1 MLIQDQDVHIFKV
14 GERSW
19 SIQWQ
24 GPPSRELLKFLLAVK
39 EHLRKE
45 FDAEIIHTYTEILL
59 KRVANT
65 SLSDVVLEVR
75 FREIIKR
82 TIPIGD
88 QQTKIHRIPVCYE
101 ALFGEDLETYLK
113 MKSLTLDELI
123 AMHTKPLYTV
133 YFMGF
138 LPGFPY
144 MEGLDERL
152 HIERKSIPSQKVKK
166 GSVAIGG
173 KQTGIYPQDSP
184 GGWYTI
190 GHSPITL
197 FDVSKKQPSVYTAGD
212 YITFYAID
220 ADEHALLK
228 ERARTE
234 DVLPITEMY
243 EG

>member
-1 MLIQDQDVHIFKV
+1 MQYQEVHIFKL
-14 GERSW
+14 GENAW
-19 SIQWQ
+19 GLQWKSS
-24 GPPSRELLKFLLAVK
+24 PSRELLQFLLAVK
-39 EHLRKE
+39 ENLEKE

-59 KRVANT
+59 KRVRGAFF
-65 SLSDVVLEVR
+65 SDAVLEVR
-75 FREIIKR
+75 FREIIKS
-82 TIPIGD
+82 TTPLGN
-88 QQTKIHRIPVCYE
+88 QKANIHRIPVCYE
-101 ALFGEDLETYLK
+101 SPFGEDLESYLK
-113 MKSLTLDELI
+113 ATSLTLDQLIEL
-123 AMHTKPLYTV
+123 HTKPLYTV

-144 MEGLDERL
+144 LEGLDKRL
-152 HIERKSIPSQKVKK
+152 HIERKSVPSQRVKK

-197 FDVSKKQPSVYTAGD
+197 FDVSKQQPSPCVAGD

-220 ADEHALLK
+220 ATEHTLLK
-228 ERARTE
+228 EQAETE
-234 DVLPITEMY
+234 SVFPITEVY